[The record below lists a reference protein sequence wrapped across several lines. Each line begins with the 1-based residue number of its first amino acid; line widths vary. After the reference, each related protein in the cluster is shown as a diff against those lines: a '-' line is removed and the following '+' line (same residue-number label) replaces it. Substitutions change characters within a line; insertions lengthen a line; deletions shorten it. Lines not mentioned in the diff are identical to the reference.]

1 MLILKVIAT
10 KVATSQKVH
19 EYEGVQR
26 EIMSVYPNCR
36 NYSMNFDEIWHG

>member
-19 EYEGVQR
+19 EYEGGAGLVAVEER
-26 EIMSVYPNCR
+26 E
-36 NYSMNFDEIWHG
+36 EKHHW